1 MARLTEAEEIELL
14 ALLEQQNRERVSPRL
29 EAFRD
34 PILGGDC
41 KPEIRIRGCRG
52 GRGAGAKSHSLV
64 SLIVQ
69 RANYQKIRVGC
80 FREIQDSLEES
91 VYALIKIKVEQ
102 LGYGGWIFQ
111 KGIIYSPC
119 GSKFIFKGL
128 KDLRAAGQVK
138 GLEAFDIYFIEEA
151 APITMESWDLLM
163 PTLMRHPGSQLW
175 FAYNPETEFDPV
187 TVKIWNRNRSDAL
200 LIELRPGPV
209 DNPWWNDGLQKE
221 MEEDFKADPV
231 EAEHIWNGLPRR
243 QGQRSVMAQADIR
256 EAMNRTVEP
265 VGIIQVGCD
274 VARFGDDFTVLYK
287 RKGLK
292 VIDRKRFSKQ
302 DTMATAYECW
312 DMAGRDPSVSIVVDD
327 TGLGSGVT
335 DRLRE
340 LGAKVIAVNFGGS
353 PSDSNKYTSI
363 ADELWFNFPI
373 AEVDIPDDNEL
384 MQQLSSRQYTYDN
397 KGRRKIESKQTYKDR
412 CGHSPDDADSL
423 LLCFFSG
430 TGTVF
435 PDEIRDAMRQRRGN

>member
-34 PILGGDC
+34 PILGGEC
-41 KPEIRIRGCRG
+41 KPDIRIRGCRG
-52 GRGAGAKSHSLV
+52 GRGAGAKSHSMV
-64 SLIVQ
+64 SLIIQ
-69 RANYQKIRVGC
+69 RAHYERIRVGC

-91 VYALIKIKVEQ
+91 VYALIKEKVEQ

-111 KGIIYSPC
+111 KGIIFSPC

-128 KDLRAAGQVK
+128 KDLRASMNVK

-151 APITMESWDLLM
+151 ATISMESWDLLM

-200 LIELRPGPV
+200 LIELRPGPI

-256 EAMNRTVEP
+256 EAMSRTVEP
-265 VGIIQVGCD
+265 VGMIQVGCD

-312 DMAGRDPSVSIVVDD
+312 DMAGRDPSVPIVVDD
-327 TGLGSGVT
+327 TGVGGGVS

-353 PSDSNKYTSI
+353 PSDSDKYTSI

-430 TGTVF
+430 AGTAF
-435 PDEIRDAMRQRRGN
+435 PDDIRDAMRQRRVI

>member
-14 ALLEQQNRERVSPRL
+14 ALLEQQKRERVSPRL

-34 PILGGDC
+34 PILGGEC

-64 SLIVQ
+64 SLIIQ
-69 RANYQKIRVGC
+69 RAHYEKIRVGC

-91 VYALIKIKVEQ
+91 VYALIKQKVEQ
-102 LGYGGWIFQ
+102 LGYGGWVFQ
-111 KGIIYSPC
+111 KGIIFSPC

-128 KDLRAAGQVK
+128 KDLRASMNVK

-151 APITMESWDLLM
+151 ATISMESWDLLM

-256 EAMNRTVEP
+256 EAMNRTVDP
-265 VGIIQVGCD
+265 VGIIQIGCD

-287 RKGLK
+287 RQGLK
-292 VIDRKRFSKQ
+292 VINRKRFAKQ

-312 DMAGRDPSVSIVVDD
+312 DMAGRDPNVPIVVDD

-335 DRLRE
+335 DILRE

-353 PSDSNKYTSI
+353 PSDSDKYTSI
-363 ADELWFNFPI
+363 ADELWFNFPV

-384 MQQLSSRQYTYDN
+384 MQQLSSRQYSYDN
-397 KGRRKIESKQTYKDR
+397 KGRRKIESKQAYKDR

-423 LLCFFSG
+423 LLCFYSG
-430 TGTVF
+430 TGIAF
-435 PDEIRDAMRQRRGN
+435 PDEIRDAMRQRRKT